1 MIECKY
7 IDFST
12 SYLIRS
18 LYHILT
24 FQANVNQ
31 TDERGRTPLQISAL
45 RGHVKVVRVLLS
57 HLNIEIDHRDCD
69 KETALWAA
77 CMYKYNNYKVI
88 ELLLNPPHGNGAN
101 PNLAE
106 NDGCTPLW
114 IAASRGDTKCVEIL
128 IKYGADLNIA
138 DNSGV
143 TPLFVAVQNGKTRIV
158 DMLIAANADANISR
172 NEDGVTP
179 LMMAVQNDY
188 IEIVEKLLRSG
199 ANTAL
204 SNKDAVNALEYA
216 ATAGRLDI
224 LKMLFKEVAK
234 VVDSQALIS
243 FINTQN
249 AVNWVGMEGK
259 GTDVFNFL
267 VEEIKVD
274 LTRKE

>member
-1 MIECKY
+1 
-7 IDFST
+7 
-12 SYLIRS
+12 
-18 LYHILT
+18 
-24 FQANVNQ
+24 
-31 TDERGRTPLQISAL
+31 
-45 RGHVKVVRVLLS
+45 
-57 HLNIEIDHRDCD
+57 
-69 KETALWAA
+69 
-77 CMYKYNNYKVI
+77 MYKYNNYKVI

-143 TPLFVAVQNGKTRIV
+143 TPLFVAVQNGKTQIV
-158 DMLIAANADANISR
+158 NMLIAANADANISR
-172 NEDGVTP
+172 NEDSVTP

-188 IEIVEKLLRSG
+188 IEIVELLLRSG
-199 ANTAL
+199 ANAAL

-224 LKMLFKEVAK
+224 LKMLFKQVAK

-259 GTDVFNFL
+259 GTDVFKFL

-274 LTRKE
+274 LNRKE